1 MSNEDV
7 EEAMLAGWFE
17 RCGPA
22 DEVIQIGDMP
32 TPEAGP
38 GEILVRL
45 HASGINPSDYKRRGN
60 AKAAIEFPRVVP
72 HSDGAGVVAALGPG
86 VDGFAVGDR
95 VWVYHAQWG
104 RPLGTAAE
112 YAALPASLVRPL
124 PEGLTFE
131 QGACLGIPAMTAH
144 RCVFGGGPVDG
155 KTVYVPAA
163 AGRVGAYAVQFA
175 KRGGARVIASAG
187 DAAKRDV
194 AAALGADLVLDRAD
208 PDLAKRLM
216 DETNGRGVDRIVE
229 IDLPG
234 NIKFDESV
242 VADGGGIAVYGASPQ
257 PTAVL
262 TLSPRRARNLDVQ
275 VVFVYTLQP
284 AIIEA
289 TCRGVG
295 EAAGSLIHRI
305 AGVYPLREL
314 AAAHKAAETSSGSGH
329 VVVAIP

>member
-1 MSNEDV
+1 
-7 EEAMLAGWFE
+7 MLAGWYE
-17 RCGPA
+17 RGGPA
-22 DEVIQIGDMP
+22 HEVIQIGDMP

-38 GEILVRL
+38 GEILVRV

-60 AKAAIEFPRVVP
+60 AKAPTEFPRVVP
-72 HSDGAGVVAALGPG
+72 HSDGAGVVAALGVG
-86 VDGFAVGDR
+86 VEGFAVGDR

-104 RPLGTAAE
+104 RACGTAAE
-112 YAALPASLVRPL
+112 YVALPAALVRRL
-124 PEGLTFE
+124 PDGLTFE

-144 RCVFGGGPVDG
+144 RCVFGGGPVTG

-163 AGRVGAYAVQFA
+163 AGRVGAYAIQFA

-208 PDLAKRLM
+208 PDLARRLM
-216 DETNGRGVDRIVE
+216 AETNGRGVDRIVE

-262 TLSPRRARNLDVQ
+262 TLSPRRARNLEIQ
-275 VVFVYTLQP
+275 VVFVYTLAP
-284 AIIEA
+284 AIVEA

-295 EAAGSLIHRI
+295 EAAAALTHRI
-305 AGVYPLREL
+305 AGVFPLRDL
-314 AAAHKAAETSSGSGH
+314 AAAHEAAETSSGSGH
-329 VVVAIP
+329 IVVAVP

>member
-1 MSNEDV
+1 MEG
-7 EEAMLAGWFE
+7 AMLAGWYE
-17 RCGPA
+17 RGGLA
-22 DEVIQIGDMP
+22 HEVIQIGDMP

-38 GEILVRL
+38 GEILVRV
-45 HASGINPSDYKRRGN
+45 HASGINPSDYKRRSN
-60 AKAAIEFPRVVP
+60 AKAPTEFPRVVP
-72 HSDGAGVVAALGPG
+72 HSDGAGVIAAIG
-86 VDGFAVGDR
+86 VGVEGFAVGDR

-104 RPLGTAAE
+104 RACGTAAE
-112 YAALPASLVRPL
+112 YVGLPAALVRPL
-124 PEGLTFE
+124 PDGLTFE

-144 RCVFGGGPVDG
+144 RCVFGGGPVEG

-163 AGRVGAYAVQFA
+163 AGRVGAYAIQFA

-208 PDLAKRLM
+208 PDLARRLM
-216 DETNGRGVDRIVE
+216 AETNGRGVDRIVE

-262 TLSPRRARNLDVQ
+262 TLSPRRARNLEIQ
-275 VVFVYTLQP
+275 VVFVYTLAP
-284 AIIEA
+284 AIVEA
-289 TCRGVG
+289 TCRGVS
-295 EAAGSLIHRI
+295 EAAPGLTHRI
-305 AGVYPLREL
+305 AGVFPLRDM
-314 AAAHKAAETSSGSGH
+314 AAAHEAAETSSGSGH
-329 VVVAIP
+329 IVVAIP

>member
-1 MSNEDV
+1 
-7 EEAMLAGWFE
+7 MLAGWYE
-17 RCGPA
+17 RGGLA
-22 DEVIQIGDMP
+22 HEVIQIGDMP

-38 GEILVRL
+38 GEILVRV

-60 AKAAIEFPRVVP
+60 AKAPTEFPRVVP
-72 HSDGAGVVAALGPG
+72 HSDGAGVIAAIG
-86 VDGFAVGDR
+86 VGVEGFAVGDR

-104 RPLGTAAE
+104 RACGTAAE
-112 YAALPASLVRPL
+112 YVGLPAALVRPL
-124 PEGLTFE
+124 PDGLTFE

-144 RCVFGGGPVDG
+144 RCVFGGGPVEG

-163 AGRVGAYAVQFA
+163 AGRVGAYAIQFA

-187 DAAKRDV
+187 DPAKRDV

-208 PDLAKRLM
+208 PDLARRLM
-216 DETNGRGVDRIVE
+216 AETNGRGVDRIVE

-262 TLSPRRARNLDVQ
+262 TLSPRRARNLEIQ
-275 VVFVYTLQP
+275 VVFVYTLAP
-284 AIIEA
+284 AIVEA

-295 EAAGSLIHRI
+295 EAAAALTHRI
-305 AGVYPLREL
+305 AGVFPLRDL
-314 AAAHKAAETSSGSGH
+314 AAAHEAAETSSGSGH
-329 VVVAIP
+329 IVVAVP